1 MTEIS
6 KPKPEGND
14 RVDPRSAR
22 TPEGL
27 AAAHQGGAY
36 APDAH
41 ANEQTLTK
49 VGVPHPNGD
58 LIKSG
63 EAGNKPNFEDANW
76 WEDGTSRGALERFG
90 LASKTIGQL
99 KEREISNPC
108 ASDLPVSG
116 MTPERVAK
124 LAENT
129 NVPTGQ
135 IEVLARQGVNMKKMP
150 ELQTSSDINAKA
162 DSVLASY
169 SDPSPAAV
177 EAFMPEVARDTE
189 RTRMVLAAIENKLRK
204 HAALNGTMMS

>member
-1 MTEIS
+1 
-6 KPKPEGND
+6 
-14 RVDPRSAR
+14 
-22 TPEGL
+22 
-27 AAAHQGGAY
+27 
-36 APDAH
+36 
-41 ANEQTLTK
+41 
-49 VGVPHPNGD
+49 
-58 LIKSG
+58 
-63 EAGNKPNFEDANW
+63 
-76 WEDGTSRGALERFG
+76 
-90 LASKTIGQL
+90 
-99 KEREISNPC
+99 
-108 ASDLPVSG
+108 